1 MSFDSQYKDSGYID
15 AQYKEGHYRAPR
27 LMVIAGPNG
36 SGKSTVTKGL
46 PLVGI
51 YVNADEIKKSAGC
64 SDLEAAK
71 EAEAIRRSLVRKFYS
86 FQEMA

>member
-1 MSFDSQYKDSGYID
+1 MSSDSQYNDFLKRTP
-15 AQYKEGHYRAPR
+15 H
-27 LMVIAGPNG
+27 LLVIAGPNG